1 MRTVVWFI
9 NFWVYLLRIFP
20 DMLKANELS
29 KTGQKIKLD
38 ALLDR
43 VVRNWS
49 QSMLNVAGVK
59 VVVSGLENIP
69 SVPAVFISNHQ
80 GNFDIPI
87 LLANLDKPKGFVAKI
102 ELKKMPFI
110 STWMRHLNC
119 IFIDRKDARQSLT
132 ALSNSSE
139 ILEGGH
145 SIIIFPEGT
154 RSKGES
160 LGEFKSG
167 AFKMAFKT
175 GAPLVPVS
183 IDGSYKIMEQHGIWI
198 RPGTVKLRIL
208 PPIQTEGMPKEKAR
222 AIGEEIKS
230 MILKSRDEI

>member
-1 MRTVVWFI
+1 MRTLIWFL
-9 NFWVYLLRIFP
+9 NFWIYLLRIFP
-20 DMLKANELS
+20 DMLKANELAD
-29 KTGQKIKLD
+29 TGQRIKLD

-43 VVRNWS
+43 VVKNWAW
-49 QSMLNVAGVK
+49 SMLNVAGVK
-59 VVVSGLENIP
+59 VEVSGLENIP
-69 SVPAVFISNHQ
+69 TVPAVFISNHQ

-87 LLANLDKPKGFVAKI
+87 LLACMGKPKGFVAKI
-102 ELKKMPFI
+102 EILKMPFI
-110 STWMRHLNC
+110 RTWMRHINC

-154 RSKGES
+154 RSKSEA

-198 RPGTVKLRIL
+198 RPGVVRLRIL
-208 PPIQTEGMPKEKAR
+208 PPIETLGMPKDKAR
-222 AIGEEIKS
+222 AIGEEIKD
-230 MILKSRDEI
+230 MILKSREEN

>member
-1 MRTVVWFI
+1 M
-9 NFWVYLLRIFP
+9 LR
-20 DMLKANELS
+20 ANELS
-29 KTGQKIKLD
+29 DTGQMIKLD
-38 ALLDR
+38 ALLSR
-43 VVRNWS
+43 VVRKRAR
-49 QSMLNVAGVK
+49 SMLNVAGVK
-59 VVVSGLENIP
+59 VIVTGLEHIP

-87 LLANLDKPKGFVAKI
+87 LLACLDSPKGFVAKI

-139 ILEGGH
+139 ILDGGH

-154 RSKGES
+154 RSKGPS

-183 IDGSYKIMEQHGIWI
+183 IDGSYRIMEEHGIWI
-198 RPGTVKLRIL
+198 RPATVRLRIL
-208 PPIQTEGMPKEKAR
+208 PPIETEGMPKDQAR
-222 AIGEEIKS
+222 MVGEEIKAR
-230 MILKSRDEI
+230 ILNSRSED

>member
-1 MRTVVWFI
+1 MRTIVWFL
-9 NFWVYLLRIFP
+9 NFWIYLIRIFP
-20 DMLKANELS
+20 DMLRANELS
-29 KTGQKIKLD
+29 ETGQKLKLD

-43 VVRNWS
+43 VVHKWS
-49 QSMLNVAGVK
+49 LSMLRVAGVK
-59 VVVSGLENIP
+59 VQVSGLENIP

-87 LLANLDKPKGFVAKI
+87 LLAFLGKPKGFVAKI
-102 ELKKMPFI
+102 EIKKMPLI
-110 STWMRHLNC
+110 RTWMKYINC
-119 IFIDRKDARQSLT
+119 IFIDRRDVRQTLT
-132 ALSNSSE
+132 ALSNASE
-139 ILEGGH
+139 ILEAGH

-154 RSKGES
+154 RSKGEA

-198 RPGTVKLRIL
+198 RPGTVRLRIL
-208 PPIQTEGMPKEKAR
+208 PPIETEDMPKDKAR
-222 AIGEEIKS
+222 AIGEEIKE
-230 MILKSRDEI
+230 MILKSRETI

>member
-1 MRTVVWFI
+1 MRTVIWFL
-9 NFWVYLLRIFP
+9 NFWIYLLRIFP
-20 DMLKANELS
+20 DMLKANKLS
-29 KTGQKIKLD
+29 ETGQMIKLD
-38 ALLDR
+38 ALLEK

-49 QSMLNVAGVK
+49 QSMLYVAGVK

-69 SVPAVFISNHQ
+69 EVPAVFISNHQ

-87 LLANLDKPKGFVAKI
+87 LLASLDKPKGFVAKI

-119 IFIDRKDARQSLT
+119 IFIDRGDARQSLT

-154 RSKGES
+154 RSKGEA

-183 IDGSYKIMEQHGIWI
+183 IDGSYKIMEDHGIWI
-198 RPGTVKLRIL
+198 KPGTVRLRIL
-208 PPIQTEGMPKEKAR
+208 PPIETEGMPKEKAR

-230 MILKSRDEI
+230 LILKSREEL